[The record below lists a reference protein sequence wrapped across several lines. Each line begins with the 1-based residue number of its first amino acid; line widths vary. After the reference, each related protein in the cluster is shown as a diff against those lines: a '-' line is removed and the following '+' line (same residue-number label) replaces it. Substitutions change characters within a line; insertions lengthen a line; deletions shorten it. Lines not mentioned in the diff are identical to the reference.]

1 MVDVS
6 VLRKQIKGIVSLPG
20 DDGFE
25 ESLKRWAVNAE
36 RRAAVVVKATSA
48 QDASFAVWQHLTSLN
63 YSQVRFARENKLP
76 LTVRGGGHS
85 ISGSSSID
93 GGLIGSF
100 VAAVILID

>member
-6 VLRKQIKGIVSLPG
+6 ALRKQIKGTVSLPG

-48 QDASFAVWQHLTSLN
+48 QDASFAV
-63 YSQVRFARENKLP
+63 
-76 LTVRGGGHS
+76 
-85 ISGSSSID
+85 
-93 GGLIGSF
+93 
-100 VAAVILID
+100 